1 MPAYRLIAIA
11 LATNGIT
18 SLWTSVAVTLA
29 FTALARWIRGV
40 SRSGAAAGAIVCFL
54 LIAGAG
60 LGAFAGLITVF
71 ALTWIATR
79 FGYRRKEALGIA
91 ERAEGRKASQV
102 SANLGVAAGC
112 AILYW
117 ISHRN
122 SLFLV
127 ALVAAL
133 SEAAADTVS
142 SELGQAAN
150 REARLIT
157 SWKVVPAGTNGG
169 VSTVGTL
176 SGIAAA
182 ALTTAICVVSGLL
195 PWHYLPNCLGGA
207 VVGMFIDSLLGA
219 SLERQGHIGN
229 DAVNFFSTLMAALL
243 AGGSVLLFSAN

>member
-18 SLWTSVAVTLA
+18 SLWRAVAVTLA

-54 LIAGAG
+54 LIACVG

-71 ALTWIATR
+71 ALTWVATR
-79 FGYRRKEALGIA
+79 FGYRRKQAIGVA

-102 SANLGVAAGC
+102 SANLGVAAVC
-112 AILYW
+112 ALLYW
-117 ISHRN
+117 FSHRN

-150 REARLIT
+150 RQARLIT
-157 SWKVVPAGTNGG
+157 TWKPVPAGTNGG
-169 VSTVGTL
+169 ISAIGTL
-176 SGIAAA
+176 SGMAAA
-182 ALTTAICVVSGLL
+182 ALTTGICVVSGLL
-195 PWHYLPNCLGGA
+195 PWHYLTACLGGA
-207 VVGMFIDSLLGA
+207 VVGMFFDSLLGA
-219 SLERQGHIGN
+219 SLERQGRIGN
-229 DAVNFFSTLMAALL
+229 DTVNFFSTLMAALL
-243 AGGSVLLFSAN
+243 AGGGVLVFSK

>member
-18 SLWTSVAVTLA
+18 SLWRAVAVTLA

-54 LIAGAG
+54 LIACVG

-71 ALTWIATR
+71 ALTWVATR
-79 FGYRRKEALGIA
+79 FGYRRKQAIGVA

-102 SANLGVAAGC
+102 SANLGVAAVC
-112 AILYW
+112 ALLYW
-117 ISHRN
+117 FSHRN

-150 REARLIT
+150 RQARLIT
-157 SWKVVPAGTNGG
+157 TWKPVP
-169 VSTVGTL
+169 
-176 SGIAAA
+176 
-182 ALTTAICVVSGLL
+182 ALTTGICVVSGLL
-195 PWHYLPNCLGGA
+195 PWHYLTTCLGGA
-207 VVGMFIDSLLGA
+207 VVGMFFDSLLGA
-219 SLERQGHIGN
+219 SLERQGRIGN
-229 DAVNFFSTLMAALL
+229 DTVNFFSTLMAALL
-243 AGGSVLLFSAN
+243 AGGGVLVFSK